1 MKIEILPSA
10 VDDLHRGWQFYERQ
24 QQGLGD
30 YFQDS
35 LFSDI
40 ESLHLFPGVHRE
52 VFGYHRLLSKRF
64 PFSIYYEYDGADCVL
79 IYRVLDMRRDP
90 NSIAEDFK

>member
-1 MKIEILPSA
+1 MSIRILPSA
-10 VDDLHRGWQFYERQ
+10 LEDLRWGWQFYEWQ
-24 QQGLGD
+24 QEGLGD

-40 ESLHLFPGVHRE
+40 ESLKLYPGVHRI

-64 PFSIYYEYDGADCVL
+64 PFAIYYKFDGTDQLL
-79 IYRVLDMRRDP
+79 IFRILDMRRDP
-90 NSIAEDFK
+90 DSIAKELK